1 LPFSDWY
8 LVRRL
13 ARERKTNPYITDF
26 LEPRWATTVKA
37 KDRDFIKFLGT
48 AGVYLRINGKNNILD
63 PGPGTLV
70 RCAKSKPDE
79 AILTYFGVFRVK

>member
-48 AGVYLRINGKNNILD
+48 AGARFVVAR
-63 PGPGTLV
+63 
-70 RCAKSKPDE
+70 
-79 AILTYFGVFRVK
+79 